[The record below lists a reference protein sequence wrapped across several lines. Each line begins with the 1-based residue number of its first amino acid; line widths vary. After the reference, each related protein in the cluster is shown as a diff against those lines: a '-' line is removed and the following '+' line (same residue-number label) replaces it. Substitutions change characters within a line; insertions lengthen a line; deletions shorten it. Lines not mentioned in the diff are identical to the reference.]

1 MSIDQSK
8 IRNFC
13 IIAHIDHGKSTLADR
28 IIEKTGTLTSRE
40 MQAQVLDNM
49 DLERERGITIKSQA
63 VRIIYQA
70 KDGEEYIFNLIDT
83 PGHVDFNYEVSRS
96 LAACD
101 GAILVVDAAQG
112 VEAQTLANVYLALDH
127 DLDVLPV
134 INKIDLPSARPE
146 EVAQEIEDVI
156 GIEAMDAPRISA
168 KTGLNIEEVLEQIVT
183 KIPAPAGDPKAP
195 LKALIFDALYDSYK
209 GVIVFCRI
217 KEGTVKVGTK
227 IKMMATG
234 AEDLVTEVG
243 YFGAG
248 QFIPC
253 DELSAGMVG
262 YITASIKNVKDTR
275 VGDTITDAAEPI
287 TPEKQAEIERWLAS
301 QPKHQPAD
309 SVTEKRS
316 NLLIVFAESLESWVL
331 EKKVDGKEITPCL
344 NRLLKEKSTLYAPNV
359 LTQVKGGR
367 SIDAQ
372 LMICSG
378 LLPLMSGTYSSLY
391 YDNTFYTLQKAMRWL
406 KHSRS
411 YLLTID
417 KVSTWNQ
424 GAVARSFGTDTI
436 ISYHDFKM
444 TEAFGTHKRIGDA
457 SFFKQCRE
465 KIERGEVWKP
475 GESVYMQF
483 VTYSGHAPFKLPNHL
498 RTITFPAS
506 IPEKAADYM
515 TTAHYTDKAIGD
527 FVAYLKTLPQY
538 KETIVVIVGDHEGL
552 ASYRQEL
559 VGNPACRGL
568 VSDKQLTPFIVLNSP
583 VGMRYDKFMGQID
596 IYPTLL
602 NLMQLDAYRWHG
614 LGQSILDPRK
624 QGVAVGS
631 VMNVEG
637 TGSDKE
643 VERLKEA
650 HTVSDYMLR
659 YDWLKRLD

>member
-1 MSIDQSK
+1 MRQQLWDKTAIIFAVGIFLTFVTFDVIWCMDTTFASFSFFETYATK
-8 IRNFC
+8 
-13 IIAHIDHGKSTLADR
+13 IIATLALA
-28 IIEKTGTLTSRE
+28 GVYALTRCRW
-40 MQAQVLDNM
+40 AQ
-49 DLERERGITIKSQA
+49 I
-63 VRIIYQA
+63 
-70 KDGEEYIFNLIDT
+70 
-83 PGHVDFNYEVSRS
+83 
-96 LAACD
+96 
-101 GAILVVDAAQG
+101 VVM
-112 VEAQTLANVYLALDH
+112 AL
-127 DLDVLPV
+127 LDVLLVANLMYFRTYYSAIPASSYLEAGNLADFKASV
-134 INKIDLPSARPE
+134 TDSLRWADIVLPLITIATAVMAFRYKTTKRQPLTAVLKWWAAPLAGFALLLTGVNLCKGGFHKSLRSVRQSAYLCS
-146 EVAQEIEDVI
+146 A
-156 GIEAMDAPRISA
+156 DAP
-168 KTGLNIEEVLEQIVT
+168 
-183 KIPAPAGDPKAP
+183 
-195 LKALIFDALYDSYK
+195 IFSVFGCIWYD
-209 GVIVFCRI
+209 
-217 KEGTVKVGTK
+217 
-227 IKMMATG
+227 
-234 AEDLVTEVG
+234 
-243 YFGAG
+243 
-248 QFIPC
+248 
-253 DELSAGMVG
+253 
-262 YITASIKNVKDTR
+262 
-275 VGDTITDAAEPI
+275 ITDAAEPI

-391 YDNTFYTLQKAMRWL
+391 YDNTFYTLQKAMRGL

-457 SFFKQCRE
+457 SFFQQCRE

-483 VTYSGHAPFKLPNHL
+483 VTYSGHAPFKLPDHL

-506 IPEKAADYM
+506 IPEKVADYM

>member
-1 MSIDQSK
+1 MRQQLWDKTAIIFAVGIFLTFVAFDVIWCMDTTFASFSFFETYATK
-8 IRNFC
+8 
-13 IIAHIDHGKSTLADR
+13 IIATLALV
-28 IIEKTGTLTSRE
+28 GVYVLTRSRW
-40 MQAQVLDNM
+40 AQ
-49 DLERERGITIKSQA
+49 I
-63 VRIIYQA
+63 
-70 KDGEEYIFNLIDT
+70 
-83 PGHVDFNYEVSRS
+83 
-96 LAACD
+96 
-101 GAILVVDAAQG
+101 VVM
-112 VEAQTLANVYLALDH
+112 AL
-127 DLDVLPV
+127 LDVLLVANLMYFRTYYSAIPASSYLEAGNLADFKASVTDSLRWADIVLLLISIATAV
-134 INKIDLPSARPE
+134 IAFRYKTTKRQPLAAVLKWWAAPLAGFALLLTGVNLCKGGFHKSLRSVRQSAYLCS
-146 EVAQEIEDVI
+146 A
-156 GIEAMDAPRISA
+156 DAP
-168 KTGLNIEEVLEQIVT
+168 
-183 KIPAPAGDPKAP
+183 
-195 LKALIFDALYDSYK
+195 IFSVFGCIWYD
-209 GVIVFCRI
+209 
-217 KEGTVKVGTK
+217 
-227 IKMMATG
+227 
-234 AEDLVTEVG
+234 
-243 YFGAG
+243 
-248 QFIPC
+248 
-253 DELSAGMVG
+253 
-262 YITASIKNVKDTR
+262 
-275 VGDTITDAAEPI
+275 ITDAAEPI
-287 TPEKQAEIERWLAS
+287 TPEKQAEIEQWLAS

-391 YDNTFYTLQKAMRWL
+391 YDNTFYTLQKAMRGL

-457 SFFKQCRE
+457 SFFQQCRE

-483 VTYSGHAPFKLPNHL
+483 VTYSGHAPFKLPDHL

-559 VGNPACRGL
+559 VSNPACRGL

>member
-1 MSIDQSK
+1 MRQQLWDKTAITFAVGIFLTFVAFDVIWCMDTTFASFSFFETYATK
-8 IRNFC
+8 
-13 IIAHIDHGKSTLADR
+13 IIATLALA
-28 IIEKTGTLTSRE
+28 GVYALTRCRW
-40 MQAQVLDNM
+40 AQ
-49 DLERERGITIKSQA
+49 I
-63 VRIIYQA
+63 
-70 KDGEEYIFNLIDT
+70 
-83 PGHVDFNYEVSRS
+83 
-96 LAACD
+96 
-101 GAILVVDAAQG
+101 VVM
-112 VEAQTLANVYLALDH
+112 AL
-127 DLDVLPV
+127 LDVLLVANLMYFRTYYSAIPASSYLEAGNLADFKASV
-134 INKIDLPSARPE
+134 TDSLRWADIVLPLITIATAVMAFRPKATKRQPLTTVLKWWAAPLAGFALLLTGVNLCKGGFHKSLRSVRQSAYLCS
-146 EVAQEIEDVI
+146 A
-156 GIEAMDAPRISA
+156 DAP
-168 KTGLNIEEVLEQIVT
+168 
-183 KIPAPAGDPKAP
+183 
-195 LKALIFDALYDSYK
+195 IFSVFGCIWYD
-209 GVIVFCRI
+209 
-217 KEGTVKVGTK
+217 
-227 IKMMATG
+227 
-234 AEDLVTEVG
+234 
-243 YFGAG
+243 
-248 QFIPC
+248 
-253 DELSAGMVG
+253 
-262 YITASIKNVKDTR
+262 
-275 VGDTITDAAEPI
+275 ITDAAEPI

-391 YDNTFYTLQKAMRWL
+391 YDNTFYTLQKAMRGQ

-457 SFFKQCRE
+457 SFFQQCRE

-483 VTYSGHAPFKLPNHL
+483 VTYSGHAPFKLPDHL

-515 TTAHYTDKAIGD
+515 VTAHYTDKAIGD

>member
-1 MSIDQSK
+1 MRQQLWDKTAIVFAVGIFLTFVAFDVIWCMDTTFASFSFFETYATK
-8 IRNFC
+8 
-13 IIAHIDHGKSTLADR
+13 IIATLALA
-28 IIEKTGTLTSRE
+28 GVYALTRCRW
-40 MQAQVLDNM
+40 AQ
-49 DLERERGITIKSQA
+49 I
-63 VRIIYQA
+63 
-70 KDGEEYIFNLIDT
+70 
-83 PGHVDFNYEVSRS
+83 
-96 LAACD
+96 
-101 GAILVVDAAQG
+101 VVM
-112 VEAQTLANVYLALDH
+112 AL
-127 DLDVLPV
+127 LDVLLVANLMYFRTYYSAIPASSYLEAGNLADFKASV
-134 INKIDLPSARPE
+134 TDSLRWADIVLPLISIATAVMAFRYKTTKRQPLTAVLKWWAAPLAGFALLLTGVNLCKGGFHKSLRSVRQSAYLCS
-146 EVAQEIEDVI
+146 A
-156 GIEAMDAPRISA
+156 DAP
-168 KTGLNIEEVLEQIVT
+168 
-183 KIPAPAGDPKAP
+183 
-195 LKALIFDALYDSYK
+195 IFSVFGCIWYD
-209 GVIVFCRI
+209 
-217 KEGTVKVGTK
+217 
-227 IKMMATG
+227 
-234 AEDLVTEVG
+234 
-243 YFGAG
+243 
-248 QFIPC
+248 
-253 DELSAGMVG
+253 
-262 YITASIKNVKDTR
+262 
-275 VGDTITDAAEPI
+275 ITDAAEPI

-391 YDNTFYTLQKAMRWL
+391 YDNTFYTLQKAMRGL

-457 SFFKQCRE
+457 SFFQQCRE

-483 VTYSGHAPFKLPNHL
+483 VTYSGHAPFKLPDHL

-602 NLMQLDAYRWHG
+602 NLMQLDTYRWHG

>member
-1 MSIDQSK
+1 MRQQLWDKTAIIFAVGIFLTFVAFDVIWCMDTTFASFSFFETYATK
-8 IRNFC
+8 
-13 IIAHIDHGKSTLADR
+13 IIATLALA
-28 IIEKTGTLTSRE
+28 GVYALTRCRW
-40 MQAQVLDNM
+40 AQ
-49 DLERERGITIKSQA
+49 I
-63 VRIIYQA
+63 
-70 KDGEEYIFNLIDT
+70 
-83 PGHVDFNYEVSRS
+83 
-96 LAACD
+96 
-101 GAILVVDAAQG
+101 VVM
-112 VEAQTLANVYLALDH
+112 AL
-127 DLDVLPV
+127 LDVLLV
-134 INKIDLPSARPE
+134 ANLMYFRTYYSAIP
-146 EVAQEIEDVI
+146 ASSYL
-156 GIEAMDAPRISA
+156 EAGNLADFKASVTDSLRWADIVMPLITIATAVMAFRYKTTKRQPLTAVLKWWAAPLAGFALLLTGVNLCKGGFHKSLRSVRQSAYLCSADAP
-168 KTGLNIEEVLEQIVT
+168 
-183 KIPAPAGDPKAP
+183 
-195 LKALIFDALYDSYK
+195 IFSVFGCIWYD
-209 GVIVFCRI
+209 
-217 KEGTVKVGTK
+217 
-227 IKMMATG
+227 
-234 AEDLVTEVG
+234 
-243 YFGAG
+243 
-248 QFIPC
+248 
-253 DELSAGMVG
+253 
-262 YITASIKNVKDTR
+262 
-275 VGDTITDAAEPI
+275 ITDAAEPI

-391 YDNTFYTLQKAMRWL
+391 YDNTFYTLQKAMRGL

-457 SFFKQCRE
+457 SFFQQCQE

-483 VTYSGHAPFKLPNHL
+483 VTYSGHAPFKLPDHL

>member
-1 MSIDQSK
+1 MRQQLWDKTAIIFAVGIFLTFVAFDVIWCMDTTFASFSFFETYATK
-8 IRNFC
+8 
-13 IIAHIDHGKSTLADR
+13 IIATLALA
-28 IIEKTGTLTSRE
+28 GVYALTRCRW
-40 MQAQVLDNM
+40 AQ
-49 DLERERGITIKSQA
+49 I
-63 VRIIYQA
+63 
-70 KDGEEYIFNLIDT
+70 
-83 PGHVDFNYEVSRS
+83 
-96 LAACD
+96 
-101 GAILVVDAAQG
+101 VVM
-112 VEAQTLANVYLALDH
+112 AL
-127 DLDVLPV
+127 LDVLLV
-134 INKIDLPSARPE
+134 ANLMYFRTYYSAIP
-146 EVAQEIEDVI
+146 ASSYL
-156 GIEAMDAPRISA
+156 EAGNLADFKASVTDSLRWADIVLLLISIATAVMAFRYKTTKRQPLTAVLKWWAAPLAGFALLLTGVNLCKGGFHKSLRSVRQSAYLCSADAP
-168 KTGLNIEEVLEQIVT
+168 
-183 KIPAPAGDPKAP
+183 
-195 LKALIFDALYDSYK
+195 IFSVFGCIWYD
-209 GVIVFCRI
+209 
-217 KEGTVKVGTK
+217 
-227 IKMMATG
+227 
-234 AEDLVTEVG
+234 
-243 YFGAG
+243 
-248 QFIPC
+248 
-253 DELSAGMVG
+253 
-262 YITASIKNVKDTR
+262 
-275 VGDTITDAAEPI
+275 ITDAAEPI
-287 TPEKQAEIERWLAS
+287 TPEKQVEIERWLAS

-391 YDNTFYTLQKAMRWL
+391 YDNTFYTLQKAMRGL

-457 SFFKQCRE
+457 SFFQQCRE

>member
-1 MSIDQSK
+1 MRQQLWDKTAIIFAVGIFLTFVAFDEIWCMDTTFASFSFFETYATK
-8 IRNFC
+8 
-13 IIAHIDHGKSTLADR
+13 IIATLALA
-28 IIEKTGTLTSRE
+28 GVYALTRCRW
-40 MQAQVLDNM
+40 AQ
-49 DLERERGITIKSQA
+49 I
-63 VRIIYQA
+63 
-70 KDGEEYIFNLIDT
+70 
-83 PGHVDFNYEVSRS
+83 
-96 LAACD
+96 
-101 GAILVVDAAQG
+101 VVM
-112 VEAQTLANVYLALDH
+112 AL
-127 DLDVLPV
+127 LDVLLVANLMYFRTYYSAIPASSYLEAGNLADFKASVTDSLRWADIVLPLITIATAV
-134 INKIDLPSARPE
+134 IAFRYKTTKRQPLTAVLKWWAAPLAGFALLLTGVNLCKGGFHKSLRSVRQSAYLCS
-146 EVAQEIEDVI
+146 A
-156 GIEAMDAPRISA
+156 DAP
-168 KTGLNIEEVLEQIVT
+168 
-183 KIPAPAGDPKAP
+183 
-195 LKALIFDALYDSYK
+195 IFSVFGCIWYD
-209 GVIVFCRI
+209 
-217 KEGTVKVGTK
+217 
-227 IKMMATG
+227 
-234 AEDLVTEVG
+234 
-243 YFGAG
+243 
-248 QFIPC
+248 
-253 DELSAGMVG
+253 
-262 YITASIKNVKDTR
+262 
-275 VGDTITDAAEPI
+275 ITDAAEPI

-344 NRLLKEKSTLYAPNV
+344 NSLLKEKSTLYAPNV

-391 YDNTFYTLQKAMRWL
+391 YDNTFYTLQKAMRGL

-457 SFFKQCRE
+457 SFFQQCQE

-483 VTYSGHAPFKLPNHL
+483 VTYSGHAPFKLPDHL

>member
-1 MSIDQSK
+1 MRQQLWDKTAIIFAVGIFLTFVAFDVIWCMDTTFASFSFFETYATK
-8 IRNFC
+8 
-13 IIAHIDHGKSTLADR
+13 IIATLALASVYA
-28 IIEKTGTLTSRE
+28 LTRCRW
-40 MQAQVLDNM
+40 AQ
-49 DLERERGITIKSQA
+49 I
-63 VRIIYQA
+63 
-70 KDGEEYIFNLIDT
+70 
-83 PGHVDFNYEVSRS
+83 
-96 LAACD
+96 
-101 GAILVVDAAQG
+101 VVM
-112 VEAQTLANVYLALDH
+112 AL
-127 DLDVLPV
+127 LDVLLVANLMYFRTYYSAIPASSYLEAGNLADFKASV
-134 INKIDLPSARPE
+134 TDSLRWADIVLPLITIATAVMAFRYKTTKRQPLTAVLKWWAAPLAGFALLLTGVNLCKGGFHKSLRSVRQSAYLCS
-146 EVAQEIEDVI
+146 A
-156 GIEAMDAPRISA
+156 DAP
-168 KTGLNIEEVLEQIVT
+168 
-183 KIPAPAGDPKAP
+183 
-195 LKALIFDALYDSYK
+195 IFSVFGCIWYD
-209 GVIVFCRI
+209 
-217 KEGTVKVGTK
+217 
-227 IKMMATG
+227 
-234 AEDLVTEVG
+234 
-243 YFGAG
+243 
-248 QFIPC
+248 
-253 DELSAGMVG
+253 
-262 YITASIKNVKDTR
+262 
-275 VGDTITDAAEPI
+275 ITDAAEPI

-301 QPKHQPAD
+301 QPKHQPTD

-391 YDNTFYTLQKAMRWL
+391 YDNTFYTLQKAMRGL

-457 SFFKQCRE
+457 SFFQQCRE

-483 VTYSGHAPFKLPNHL
+483 VTYSGHAPFKLPDHL

-506 IPEKAADYM
+506 IPEKVADYM

>member
-1 MSIDQSK
+1 MRQQLWDKTAIIFAAGIFLTFVAFDVIWCMDTTFASFSFFETYATK
-8 IRNFC
+8 
-13 IIAHIDHGKSTLADR
+13 IIATLALA
-28 IIEKTGTLTSRE
+28 GVYALTRSRW
-40 MQAQVLDNM
+40 AQ
-49 DLERERGITIKSQA
+49 I
-63 VRIIYQA
+63 
-70 KDGEEYIFNLIDT
+70 
-83 PGHVDFNYEVSRS
+83 
-96 LAACD
+96 
-101 GAILVVDAAQG
+101 VVM
-112 VEAQTLANVYLALDH
+112 AL
-127 DLDVLPV
+127 LDVLLV
-134 INKIDLPSARPE
+134 ANLMYFRTYYSAIP
-146 EVAQEIEDVI
+146 ASSYL
-156 GIEAMDAPRISA
+156 EAGNLADFKASVTDSLRWADIVMPLITIATAVMAFRYKTTKRQPLTAVLKWWAAPLAGFALLLTGVNLCKGGFHKSLRSVRQSAYLCSADAP
-168 KTGLNIEEVLEQIVT
+168 
-183 KIPAPAGDPKAP
+183 
-195 LKALIFDALYDSYK
+195 IFSVFGCIWYD
-209 GVIVFCRI
+209 
-217 KEGTVKVGTK
+217 
-227 IKMMATG
+227 
-234 AEDLVTEVG
+234 
-243 YFGAG
+243 
-248 QFIPC
+248 
-253 DELSAGMVG
+253 
-262 YITASIKNVKDTR
+262 
-275 VGDTITDAAEPI
+275 ITDAAEPI
-287 TPEKQAEIERWLAS
+287 TPEKQAEIERWLAQ

-391 YDNTFYTLQKAMRWL
+391 YDNTFYTLQKAMRGL

-457 SFFKQCRE
+457 SFFQQCRE

-483 VTYSGHAPFKLPNHL
+483 VRYSGHAPFKLPDHL

>member
-1 MSIDQSK
+1 MRQQLWDKTAIIFAVGIFLTFVAFDVIWCMDTTFASFSFFETYATK
-8 IRNFC
+8 
-13 IIAHIDHGKSTLADR
+13 IIATLALA
-28 IIEKTGTLTSRE
+28 GVYALTRCRW
-40 MQAQVLDNM
+40 AQ
-49 DLERERGITIKSQA
+49 I
-63 VRIIYQA
+63 
-70 KDGEEYIFNLIDT
+70 
-83 PGHVDFNYEVSRS
+83 
-96 LAACD
+96 
-101 GAILVVDAAQG
+101 VVM
-112 VEAQTLANVYLALDH
+112 AL
-127 DLDVLPV
+127 LDVLLV
-134 INKIDLPSARPE
+134 ANLMYFRTYYSAIP
-146 EVAQEIEDVI
+146 ASSYL
-156 GIEAMDAPRISA
+156 EAGNLADFKASVTDSLRWADIVLSLITIATAVMAFRYKTTKRQPLTAVLKWWAAPLAGFALLLTGVNLCKGGFHKSLRSVRQSAYLCSADAP
-168 KTGLNIEEVLEQIVT
+168 
-183 KIPAPAGDPKAP
+183 
-195 LKALIFDALYDSYK
+195 IFSVFGCIWYD
-209 GVIVFCRI
+209 
-217 KEGTVKVGTK
+217 
-227 IKMMATG
+227 
-234 AEDLVTEVG
+234 
-243 YFGAG
+243 
-248 QFIPC
+248 
-253 DELSAGMVG
+253 
-262 YITASIKNVKDTR
+262 
-275 VGDTITDAAEPI
+275 ITDAAEPI

-391 YDNTFYTLQKAMRWL
+391 YDNTFYTLQKAMRGL

-457 SFFKQCRE
+457 SFFQQCRE

-483 VTYSGHAPFKLPNHL
+483 VTYSGHAPFKLPDHL

-559 VGNPACRGL
+559 VDNPACRGL

>member
-1 MSIDQSK
+1 MRQQLWDKTAIIFAVGIFLTFVAFDVIWCMDTTFASFSFFETYATK
-8 IRNFC
+8 
-13 IIAHIDHGKSTLADR
+13 IIATLALA
-28 IIEKTGTLTSRE
+28 GVYALTRCRW
-40 MQAQVLDNM
+40 AQ
-49 DLERERGITIKSQA
+49 I
-63 VRIIYQA
+63 
-70 KDGEEYIFNLIDT
+70 
-83 PGHVDFNYEVSRS
+83 
-96 LAACD
+96 
-101 GAILVVDAAQG
+101 VVM
-112 VEAQTLANVYLALDH
+112 AL
-127 DLDVLPV
+127 LDVLLVANLMYFRTYYSAIPASSYLEAGNLADFKASVTDSLRWADIVLPLITIATAV
-134 INKIDLPSARPE
+134 IAFRYKTTKRQPLTAVLKWWAAPLAGFALLLTGVNLCKGGFHKSLRSVRQSAYLCS
-146 EVAQEIEDVI
+146 A
-156 GIEAMDAPRISA
+156 DAP
-168 KTGLNIEEVLEQIVT
+168 
-183 KIPAPAGDPKAP
+183 
-195 LKALIFDALYDSYK
+195 IFSVFGCIWYD
-209 GVIVFCRI
+209 
-217 KEGTVKVGTK
+217 
-227 IKMMATG
+227 
-234 AEDLVTEVG
+234 
-243 YFGAG
+243 
-248 QFIPC
+248 
-253 DELSAGMVG
+253 
-262 YITASIKNVKDTR
+262 
-275 VGDTITDAAEPI
+275 ITDAAEPI

-391 YDNTFYTLQKAMRWL
+391 YDNTFYTLQKAMRGL

-457 SFFKQCRE
+457 SFFQQCRE

-483 VTYSGHAPFKLPNHL
+483 VTYSGHAPFKLPDHL

-637 TGSDKE
+637 TRSDKE

>member
-1 MSIDQSK
+1 MRQQLWDKTSIVFAVGIFLTFVAFDVIWCMDTTFASFSFFETYATK
-8 IRNFC
+8 
-13 IIAHIDHGKSTLADR
+13 IIATLALA
-28 IIEKTGTLTSRE
+28 GVYALTRCRW
-40 MQAQVLDNM
+40 AQ
-49 DLERERGITIKSQA
+49 I
-63 VRIIYQA
+63 
-70 KDGEEYIFNLIDT
+70 
-83 PGHVDFNYEVSRS
+83 
-96 LAACD
+96 
-101 GAILVVDAAQG
+101 VVM
-112 VEAQTLANVYLALDH
+112 AL
-127 DLDVLPV
+127 LDVLLV
-134 INKIDLPSARPE
+134 ANLMYFRTYYSAIP
-146 EVAQEIEDVI
+146 ASSYL
-156 GIEAMDAPRISA
+156 EAGNLADFKASVTDSLRWADIVLLLISIATAVMAFRYKTTKRQPLTAVLKWWAAPLAGFALLLTGVNLCKGGFHKSLRSVRQSAYLCSADAP
-168 KTGLNIEEVLEQIVT
+168 
-183 KIPAPAGDPKAP
+183 
-195 LKALIFDALYDSYK
+195 IFSVFGCIWYD
-209 GVIVFCRI
+209 
-217 KEGTVKVGTK
+217 
-227 IKMMATG
+227 
-234 AEDLVTEVG
+234 
-243 YFGAG
+243 
-248 QFIPC
+248 
-253 DELSAGMVG
+253 
-262 YITASIKNVKDTR
+262 
-275 VGDTITDAAEPI
+275 ITDAAEPI
-287 TPEKQAEIERWLAS
+287 TPEKQAEIEQWLAS

-331 EKKVDGKEITPCL
+331 EKKVDGKEITPYL

-378 LLPLMSGTYSSLY
+378 LLPLMSGTYSRLY
-391 YDNTFYTLQKAMRWL
+391 YDNTFYTLQKAMRGL

-457 SFFKQCRE
+457 SFFQQCRE

-483 VTYSGHAPFKLPNHL
+483 VTYSGHAPFKLPDHL

-559 VGNPACRGL
+559 VGNPACHGL

-602 NLMQLDAYRWHG
+602 NLMQLDTYRWHG

-624 QGVAVGS
+624 QGIAVGS

>member
-1 MSIDQSK
+1 MRQQLWDKTAIIFAVGIFLTFVAFDVIWCMDTTFASFSFFETYATK
-8 IRNFC
+8 
-13 IIAHIDHGKSTLADR
+13 IIATLALA
-28 IIEKTGTLTSRE
+28 GVYALTRCRW
-40 MQAQVLDNM
+40 AQ
-49 DLERERGITIKSQA
+49 I
-63 VRIIYQA
+63 
-70 KDGEEYIFNLIDT
+70 
-83 PGHVDFNYEVSRS
+83 
-96 LAACD
+96 
-101 GAILVVDAAQG
+101 VVM
-112 VEAQTLANVYLALDH
+112 AL
-127 DLDVLPV
+127 LDVLLV
-134 INKIDLPSARPE
+134 ANLMYFRTYYSA
-146 EVAQEIEDVI
+146 
-156 GIEAMDAPRISA
+156 
-168 KTGLNIEEVLEQIVT
+168 
-183 KIPAPAGDPKAP
+183 IPASSYLEAGNLADFKASVTDSLRWADIVLPLITIATAVMAFRYKTTKRQPLTAVLKWWAAP
-195 LKALIFDALYDSYK
+195 LAGFALLLT
-209 GVIVFCRI
+209 GV
-217 KEGTVKVGTK
+217 
-227 IKMMATG
+227 
-234 AEDLVTEVG
+234 
-243 YFGAG
+243 
-248 QFIPC
+248 
-253 DELSAGMVG
+253 
-262 YITASIKNVKDTR
+262 
-275 VGDTITDAAEPI
+275 
-287 TPEKQAEIERWLAS
+287 
-301 QPKHQPAD
+301 
-309 SVTEKRS
+309 
-316 NLLIVFAESLESWVL
+316 NL
-331 EKKVDGKEITPCL
+331 C
-344 NRLLKEKSTLYAPNV
+344 
-359 LTQVKGGR
+359 KGGFHKSLR
-367 SIDAQ
+367 SVRQSAYLCSADAQ

-391 YDNTFYTLQKAMRWL
+391 YDNTFYTLQKAMRGL

-457 SFFKQCRE
+457 SFFQQCRE

-483 VTYSGHAPFKLPNHL
+483 VTYSGHAPFKLPDHL

>member
-1 MSIDQSK
+1 MRQQLWDKTAIIFAVGIFLTFVAFDVIWCMDTTFASFSFFETYATK
-8 IRNFC
+8 
-13 IIAHIDHGKSTLADR
+13 IIATLALA
-28 IIEKTGTLTSRE
+28 GVYALTRCRW
-40 MQAQVLDNM
+40 AQ
-49 DLERERGITIKSQA
+49 I
-63 VRIIYQA
+63 
-70 KDGEEYIFNLIDT
+70 
-83 PGHVDFNYEVSRS
+83 
-96 LAACD
+96 
-101 GAILVVDAAQG
+101 VVM
-112 VEAQTLANVYLALDH
+112 AL
-127 DLDVLPV
+127 LDVLLVANLMYFRTYYSAIPASSYLEAGNLADFKASV
-134 INKIDLPSARPE
+134 TDSLRWADIVLPLITIATAVMAFRYKTTKRQSLTAVLKWWAAPLAGFALLLTGVNLCKGGFHKSLRSVRQSAYLCS
-146 EVAQEIEDVI
+146 A
-156 GIEAMDAPRISA
+156 DAP
-168 KTGLNIEEVLEQIVT
+168 
-183 KIPAPAGDPKAP
+183 
-195 LKALIFDALYDSYK
+195 IFSVFGCIWYD
-209 GVIVFCRI
+209 
-217 KEGTVKVGTK
+217 
-227 IKMMATG
+227 
-234 AEDLVTEVG
+234 
-243 YFGAG
+243 
-248 QFIPC
+248 
-253 DELSAGMVG
+253 
-262 YITASIKNVKDTR
+262 
-275 VGDTITDAAEPI
+275 ITDAAEPI

-391 YDNTFYTLQKAMRWL
+391 YDNTFYTLQKAMRGL

-457 SFFKQCRE
+457 SFFQQCRE

-483 VTYSGHAPFKLPNHL
+483 VTYSGHAPFKLPDHL

>member
-1 MSIDQSK
+1 MRQQLWDKTAIIFAVGIFLTFVAFDVIWCMDTTFASFSFFETYATK
-8 IRNFC
+8 
-13 IIAHIDHGKSTLADR
+13 IIATLALA
-28 IIEKTGTLTSRE
+28 GVYALTRCRW
-40 MQAQVLDNM
+40 AQ
-49 DLERERGITIKSQA
+49 I
-63 VRIIYQA
+63 
-70 KDGEEYIFNLIDT
+70 
-83 PGHVDFNYEVSRS
+83 
-96 LAACD
+96 
-101 GAILVVDAAQG
+101 VVM
-112 VEAQTLANVYLALDH
+112 AL
-127 DLDVLPV
+127 LDVLLVANLMYFRTYYSAIPASSYLEAGNLADFKASV
-134 INKIDLPSARPE
+134 TDSLRWADIVLPLITIATAVMAFRYKTTKRQPLTAVLKWWATPLAGFALLLTGVNLCKGGFHKSLRSVRQSAYLCS
-146 EVAQEIEDVI
+146 A
-156 GIEAMDAPRISA
+156 DAP
-168 KTGLNIEEVLEQIVT
+168 
-183 KIPAPAGDPKAP
+183 
-195 LKALIFDALYDSYK
+195 IFSVFGCIWYD
-209 GVIVFCRI
+209 
-217 KEGTVKVGTK
+217 
-227 IKMMATG
+227 
-234 AEDLVTEVG
+234 
-243 YFGAG
+243 
-248 QFIPC
+248 
-253 DELSAGMVG
+253 
-262 YITASIKNVKDTR
+262 
-275 VGDTITDAAEPI
+275 ITDAAEPI
-287 TPEKQAEIERWLAS
+287 TPEKQTEIERWLAS

-391 YDNTFYTLQKAMRWL
+391 YDNTFYTLQKAMRGL

-457 SFFKQCRE
+457 SFFQQCRE

-483 VTYSGHAPFKLPNHL
+483 VTYSGHAPFKLPDHL

-559 VGNPACRGL
+559 VSNPACRGL

-650 HTVSDYMLR
+650 HTVSDYILR

>member
-1 MSIDQSK
+1 MRQQLWDKTAIVFAVGIFLTFVAFDVIWCMDTTFASFSFFETYATK
-8 IRNFC
+8 
-13 IIAHIDHGKSTLADR
+13 IIATLALA
-28 IIEKTGTLTSRE
+28 GVYALTRCRW
-40 MQAQVLDNM
+40 AQ
-49 DLERERGITIKSQA
+49 I
-63 VRIIYQA
+63 
-70 KDGEEYIFNLIDT
+70 
-83 PGHVDFNYEVSRS
+83 
-96 LAACD
+96 
-101 GAILVVDAAQG
+101 VVM
-112 VEAQTLANVYLALDH
+112 AL
-127 DLDVLPV
+127 LDVLLVANLMYFRTYYSAIPASSYLEAGNLADFKASVTDSLRWADIVLLLISIATAV
-134 INKIDLPSARPE
+134 IAFRYKTTKRQPLTAVLKWWAAPLAGFALLLTGVNLCKGGFHKSLRSVRQSAYLCS
-146 EVAQEIEDVI
+146 A
-156 GIEAMDAPRISA
+156 DAP
-168 KTGLNIEEVLEQIVT
+168 
-183 KIPAPAGDPKAP
+183 
-195 LKALIFDALYDSYK
+195 IFSVFGCIWYD
-209 GVIVFCRI
+209 
-217 KEGTVKVGTK
+217 
-227 IKMMATG
+227 
-234 AEDLVTEVG
+234 
-243 YFGAG
+243 
-248 QFIPC
+248 
-253 DELSAGMVG
+253 
-262 YITASIKNVKDTR
+262 
-275 VGDTITDAAEPI
+275 ITDAAEPI

-391 YDNTFYTLQKAMRWL
+391 YDNTFYTLQKAMRGL

-457 SFFKQCRE
+457 SFFQQCRE

-483 VTYSGHAPFKLPNHL
+483 VTYSGHAPFKLPDHL

-559 VGNPACRGL
+559 VGNPACHGL

>member
-1 MSIDQSK
+1 MRQQLWDKTAIIFAVGIFLTFVAFDVIWCMDTTFASFSFFETYATK
-8 IRNFC
+8 
-13 IIAHIDHGKSTLADR
+13 IIATLALA
-28 IIEKTGTLTSRE
+28 GVYALTRSRW
-40 MQAQVLDNM
+40 AQ
-49 DLERERGITIKSQA
+49 I
-63 VRIIYQA
+63 
-70 KDGEEYIFNLIDT
+70 
-83 PGHVDFNYEVSRS
+83 
-96 LAACD
+96 
-101 GAILVVDAAQG
+101 VVM
-112 VEAQTLANVYLALDH
+112 AL
-127 DLDVLPV
+127 LDVLLVANLMYFRTYYSAIPASSYLEAGNLADFKASV
-134 INKIDLPSARPE
+134 TDSLRWADIVLPLITIATAVMAFRSKTTKRQPLTAVLKWWAAPLAGFALLLTGVNLCKGGFHKSLCSVRQSAYLCS
-146 EVAQEIEDVI
+146 A
-156 GIEAMDAPRISA
+156 DAP
-168 KTGLNIEEVLEQIVT
+168 
-183 KIPAPAGDPKAP
+183 
-195 LKALIFDALYDSYK
+195 IFSVFGCIWYD
-209 GVIVFCRI
+209 
-217 KEGTVKVGTK
+217 
-227 IKMMATG
+227 
-234 AEDLVTEVG
+234 
-243 YFGAG
+243 
-248 QFIPC
+248 
-253 DELSAGMVG
+253 
-262 YITASIKNVKDTR
+262 
-275 VGDTITDAAEPI
+275 ITDAAEPI

-372 LMICSG
+372 LIICSG

-391 YDNTFYTLQKAMRWL
+391 YDNTFYTLQKAMRGL

-457 SFFKQCRE
+457 SFFQQCRE

-483 VTYSGHAPFKLPNHL
+483 VTYSGHAPFKLPDHL

-559 VGNPACRGL
+559 VDNPACRGL

>member
-1 MSIDQSK
+1 MRQQLWDKTAIIFAVGIFLTFVAFDVIWCMDTTFASFSFFETYATK
-8 IRNFC
+8 
-13 IIAHIDHGKSTLADR
+13 IIATLALA
-28 IIEKTGTLTSRE
+28 GVYALTRCRW
-40 MQAQVLDNM
+40 AQ
-49 DLERERGITIKSQA
+49 I
-63 VRIIYQA
+63 
-70 KDGEEYIFNLIDT
+70 
-83 PGHVDFNYEVSRS
+83 
-96 LAACD
+96 
-101 GAILVVDAAQG
+101 VVM
-112 VEAQTLANVYLALDH
+112 AL
-127 DLDVLPV
+127 LDVLLVANLMYFRTYYSAIPASSYLEAGNLADFKASV
-134 INKIDLPSARPE
+134 TDSLRWADIVLPLITIATAVMAFRSKTTKRQPLTAVLKWWAAPLAGFALLLTGVNLCKGGFHKSLRSVRQSAYLCS
-146 EVAQEIEDVI
+146 A
-156 GIEAMDAPRISA
+156 DAP
-168 KTGLNIEEVLEQIVT
+168 
-183 KIPAPAGDPKAP
+183 
-195 LKALIFDALYDSYK
+195 IFSVFGCIWYD
-209 GVIVFCRI
+209 
-217 KEGTVKVGTK
+217 
-227 IKMMATG
+227 
-234 AEDLVTEVG
+234 
-243 YFGAG
+243 
-248 QFIPC
+248 
-253 DELSAGMVG
+253 
-262 YITASIKNVKDTR
+262 
-275 VGDTITDAAEPI
+275 ITDAAEPI

-316 NLLIVFAESLESWVL
+316 NLLIVFAELLESWVL

-391 YDNTFYTLQKAMRWL
+391 YDNTFYTLQKAMRGL

-457 SFFKQCRE
+457 SFFQQCRE

-483 VTYSGHAPFKLPNHL
+483 VTYSGHAPFKLPDHL

>member
-1 MSIDQSK
+1 MRQQLWDKTAIIFAVGIFLTFVAFDVIWCMDTTFASFSFFETYATK
-8 IRNFC
+8 
-13 IIAHIDHGKSTLADR
+13 IIATLALA
-28 IIEKTGTLTSRE
+28 GVYALTRCRW
-40 MQAQVLDNM
+40 AQ
-49 DLERERGITIKSQA
+49 I
-63 VRIIYQA
+63 
-70 KDGEEYIFNLIDT
+70 
-83 PGHVDFNYEVSRS
+83 
-96 LAACD
+96 
-101 GAILVVDAAQG
+101 VVM
-112 VEAQTLANVYLALDH
+112 AL
-127 DLDVLPV
+127 LDVLLVANLMYFRTYYSAIPASSYLEAGNLADFKASVTDSLRWADIVLPLITIATAV
-134 INKIDLPSARPE
+134 IAFRYKTTKRQPLTAVLKWWAAPLAGFALLLTGVNLCKGGFHKSLRSVRQSAYLCS
-146 EVAQEIEDVI
+146 A
-156 GIEAMDAPRISA
+156 DAP
-168 KTGLNIEEVLEQIVT
+168 
-183 KIPAPAGDPKAP
+183 
-195 LKALIFDALYDSYK
+195 IFSIFGCIWYD
-209 GVIVFCRI
+209 
-217 KEGTVKVGTK
+217 
-227 IKMMATG
+227 
-234 AEDLVTEVG
+234 
-243 YFGAG
+243 
-248 QFIPC
+248 
-253 DELSAGMVG
+253 
-262 YITASIKNVKDTR
+262 
-275 VGDTITDAAEPI
+275 ITDAAEPI

-331 EKKVDGKEITPCL
+331 EKEVDGKEITPCL

-391 YDNTFYTLQKAMRWL
+391 YDNSFYTLQKAMRGL

-457 SFFKQCRE
+457 SFFQQCRE

-483 VTYSGHAPFKLPNHL
+483 VTYSGHAPFKLPDHL

-559 VGNPACRGL
+559 VSNPACRGL

>member
-1 MSIDQSK
+1 MKQQLWDKTAIIFAVGIFLTFVAFDVIWCMDTTFASFSFFETYATK
-8 IRNFC
+8 
-13 IIAHIDHGKSTLADR
+13 IIATLALA
-28 IIEKTGTLTSRE
+28 GVYALTRCRW
-40 MQAQVLDNM
+40 AQ
-49 DLERERGITIKSQA
+49 I
-63 VRIIYQA
+63 
-70 KDGEEYIFNLIDT
+70 
-83 PGHVDFNYEVSRS
+83 
-96 LAACD
+96 
-101 GAILVVDAAQG
+101 VVM
-112 VEAQTLANVYLALDH
+112 AL
-127 DLDVLPV
+127 LDVLLV
-134 INKIDLPSARPE
+134 ANLMYFRTYYSAIP
-146 EVAQEIEDVI
+146 ASSYL
-156 GIEAMDAPRISA
+156 EAGNLADFKASVTDSLRWADIVMPLITIATAVMAFRYKTTKRQPLTAVLKWWAAPLAGFALLLTGVNLCKGGFHKSLRSVRQSAYLCSADAP
-168 KTGLNIEEVLEQIVT
+168 
-183 KIPAPAGDPKAP
+183 
-195 LKALIFDALYDSYK
+195 IFSVFGCIWYD
-209 GVIVFCRI
+209 
-217 KEGTVKVGTK
+217 
-227 IKMMATG
+227 
-234 AEDLVTEVG
+234 
-243 YFGAG
+243 
-248 QFIPC
+248 
-253 DELSAGMVG
+253 
-262 YITASIKNVKDTR
+262 
-275 VGDTITDAAEPI
+275 ITDAAEPI

-391 YDNTFYTLQKAMRWL
+391 YDNTFYTLQKAMRGL

-444 TEAFGTHKRIGDA
+444 TGAFGTHKRIGDA
-457 SFFKQCRE
+457 SFFQQCRE

-475 GESVYMQF
+475 GESVYMLF
-483 VTYSGHAPFKLPNHL
+483 VTYSGHAPFKLPDHL

-559 VGNPACRGL
+559 VDNPVCRGL

>member
-1 MSIDQSK
+1 MRQQIWDKTAIIFAVGIFLTFVAFDVIWCMDTTFASFSFFETYATK
-8 IRNFC
+8 
-13 IIAHIDHGKSTLADR
+13 IIATLALA
-28 IIEKTGTLTSRE
+28 GVYALTRCRW
-40 MQAQVLDNM
+40 AQ
-49 DLERERGITIKSQA
+49 I
-63 VRIIYQA
+63 
-70 KDGEEYIFNLIDT
+70 
-83 PGHVDFNYEVSRS
+83 
-96 LAACD
+96 
-101 GAILVVDAAQG
+101 VVM
-112 VEAQTLANVYLALDH
+112 AL
-127 DLDVLPV
+127 LDVLLVANLMYFRTYYSAIPASSYLEAGNLADFKASV
-134 INKIDLPSARPE
+134 TDSLRWADIVLPLITIATAVMAFRYKTTKRQPLTAVLKWWAAPLAGFALLLTGVNLCKGGFHKSLRSVRQSAYLCS
-146 EVAQEIEDVI
+146 A
-156 GIEAMDAPRISA
+156 DAP
-168 KTGLNIEEVLEQIVT
+168 
-183 KIPAPAGDPKAP
+183 
-195 LKALIFDALYDSYK
+195 IFSVFGCIWYD
-209 GVIVFCRI
+209 
-217 KEGTVKVGTK
+217 
-227 IKMMATG
+227 
-234 AEDLVTEVG
+234 
-243 YFGAG
+243 
-248 QFIPC
+248 
-253 DELSAGMVG
+253 
-262 YITASIKNVKDTR
+262 
-275 VGDTITDAAEPI
+275 ITDAAEPI

-391 YDNTFYTLQKAMRWL
+391 YDNTFYTLQKAMRGL

-457 SFFKQCRE
+457 SFFQQCRE

-483 VTYSGHAPFKLPNHL
+483 VTYSGHAPFKLPDHL

-552 ASYRQEL
+552 ASYRQKL

-637 TGSDKE
+637 TRSDKE

>member
-1 MSIDQSK
+1 MRQQLWDKTAIIFAVGIFLTFVAFDVIWCMDTTFASFSFFETYATK
-8 IRNFC
+8 
-13 IIAHIDHGKSTLADR
+13 IIATLALA
-28 IIEKTGTLTSRE
+28 GVYALTRCRW
-40 MQAQVLDNM
+40 AQ
-49 DLERERGITIKSQA
+49 I
-63 VRIIYQA
+63 
-70 KDGEEYIFNLIDT
+70 
-83 PGHVDFNYEVSRS
+83 
-96 LAACD
+96 
-101 GAILVVDAAQG
+101 VVM
-112 VEAQTLANVYLALDH
+112 AL
-127 DLDVLPV
+127 LDVLLVANLMYFRTYYSAIPASSYLEAGNLADFKASV
-134 INKIDLPSARPE
+134 TDSLRWADIVLPLITIATAVMAFRYKATKRQPLTAVLKWWAAPLAGFALLLTGVNLCKGGFHKSLRSVRQSAYLCS
-146 EVAQEIEDVI
+146 A
-156 GIEAMDAPRISA
+156 DAP
-168 KTGLNIEEVLEQIVT
+168 
-183 KIPAPAGDPKAP
+183 
-195 LKALIFDALYDSYK
+195 IFSVFGCIWYD
-209 GVIVFCRI
+209 
-217 KEGTVKVGTK
+217 
-227 IKMMATG
+227 
-234 AEDLVTEVG
+234 
-243 YFGAG
+243 
-248 QFIPC
+248 
-253 DELSAGMVG
+253 
-262 YITASIKNVKDTR
+262 
-275 VGDTITDAAEPI
+275 ITDAAEPI

-391 YDNTFYTLQKAMRWL
+391 YDNTFYTLQKAMRGL

-457 SFFKQCRE
+457 SFFQQCRE

-483 VTYSGHAPFKLPNHL
+483 VTYSGHAPFKLPDHL

-596 IYPTLL
+596 IYPTLV

-637 TGSDKE
+637 TGSDNE

-650 HTVSDYMLR
+650 HIVSDYMLR

>member
-1 MSIDQSK
+1 MRQQLWDKTSIVFAVGIFLTFVAFDVIWCMDTTFASFSFFETYATK
-8 IRNFC
+8 
-13 IIAHIDHGKSTLADR
+13 IIATLALA
-28 IIEKTGTLTSRE
+28 GVYALTRCRW
-40 MQAQVLDNM
+40 AQ
-49 DLERERGITIKSQA
+49 I
-63 VRIIYQA
+63 
-70 KDGEEYIFNLIDT
+70 
-83 PGHVDFNYEVSRS
+83 
-96 LAACD
+96 
-101 GAILVVDAAQG
+101 VVM
-112 VEAQTLANVYLALDH
+112 AL
-127 DLDVLPV
+127 LDVLLV
-134 INKIDLPSARPE
+134 ANLMYFRTYYSAIP
-146 EVAQEIEDVI
+146 ASSYL
-156 GIEAMDAPRISA
+156 EAGNLADFKASVTDSLRWADIVLLLISIATAVMAFRYKTTKRQPLTAVLKWWAAPLAGFALLLTGVNLCKGGFHKSLRSVRQSAYLCSADAP
-168 KTGLNIEEVLEQIVT
+168 
-183 KIPAPAGDPKAP
+183 
-195 LKALIFDALYDSYK
+195 IFSVFGCIWYD
-209 GVIVFCRI
+209 
-217 KEGTVKVGTK
+217 
-227 IKMMATG
+227 
-234 AEDLVTEVG
+234 
-243 YFGAG
+243 
-248 QFIPC
+248 
-253 DELSAGMVG
+253 
-262 YITASIKNVKDTR
+262 
-275 VGDTITDAAEPI
+275 ITDAAEPI

-457 SFFKQCRE
+457 SFFQQCRE

-483 VTYSGHAPFKLPNHL
+483 VTYSGHAPFKLPDHL

>member
-1 MSIDQSK
+1 MRQQLWDKTAIIFAVGIFLTFVAFDVIWCMDTTFASFSFFETYATK
-8 IRNFC
+8 
-13 IIAHIDHGKSTLADR
+13 IIATLALA
-28 IIEKTGTLTSRE
+28 GVYALTRCRW
-40 MQAQVLDNM
+40 AQ
-49 DLERERGITIKSQA
+49 I
-63 VRIIYQA
+63 
-70 KDGEEYIFNLIDT
+70 
-83 PGHVDFNYEVSRS
+83 
-96 LAACD
+96 
-101 GAILVVDAAQG
+101 VVM
-112 VEAQTLANVYLALDH
+112 AL
-127 DLDVLPV
+127 LDVLLVANLMYFRTYYSAIPASSYLEAGNLV
-134 INKIDLPSARPE
+134 DFKASVTDSLRWADIVLPLITIATAVMAFRYKTTKRQPLTAVLKWWAAPLAGFALLLTGVNLCKGGFHKSLRSVRQSAYLCS
-146 EVAQEIEDVI
+146 A
-156 GIEAMDAPRISA
+156 DAP
-168 KTGLNIEEVLEQIVT
+168 
-183 KIPAPAGDPKAP
+183 
-195 LKALIFDALYDSYK
+195 IFSVFGCIWYD
-209 GVIVFCRI
+209 
-217 KEGTVKVGTK
+217 
-227 IKMMATG
+227 
-234 AEDLVTEVG
+234 
-243 YFGAG
+243 
-248 QFIPC
+248 
-253 DELSAGMVG
+253 
-262 YITASIKNVKDTR
+262 
-275 VGDTITDAAEPI
+275 ITDAAEPI

-391 YDNTFYTLQKAMRWL
+391 YDNTFYTLQKAMRGL

-457 SFFKQCRE
+457 SFFQQCRE

-483 VTYSGHAPFKLPNHL
+483 VTYSGHAPFKLPDYL
-498 RTITFPAS
+498 RAITFPAS

>member
-1 MSIDQSK
+1 MRQQLWDKTSIVFAVGIFLTFVAFDVIWCMDTTFASFSFFETYATK
-8 IRNFC
+8 
-13 IIAHIDHGKSTLADR
+13 IIATLALA
-28 IIEKTGTLTSRE
+28 GVYALTRSRW
-40 MQAQVLDNM
+40 AQIMVM
-49 DLERERGITIKSQA
+49 
-63 VRIIYQA
+63 
-70 KDGEEYIFNLIDT
+70 
-83 PGHVDFNYEVSRS
+83 
-96 LAACD
+96 
-101 GAILVVDAAQG
+101 
-112 VEAQTLANVYLALDH
+112 AL
-127 DLDVLPV
+127 LDVLMVANLMYFRTYYSAIPASSYLEAGNLADFKASV
-134 INKIDLPSARPE
+134 TDSLRWADIVLPLITIATAVMAFRYKTTKRQPLTAVLKWWAAPLAGFALLLTGVNLCKGGFHKSLRSVRQSAYLCS
-146 EVAQEIEDVI
+146 A
-156 GIEAMDAPRISA
+156 DAP
-168 KTGLNIEEVLEQIVT
+168 
-183 KIPAPAGDPKAP
+183 
-195 LKALIFDALYDSYK
+195 IFSVFGCIWYD
-209 GVIVFCRI
+209 
-217 KEGTVKVGTK
+217 
-227 IKMMATG
+227 
-234 AEDLVTEVG
+234 
-243 YFGAG
+243 
-248 QFIPC
+248 
-253 DELSAGMVG
+253 
-262 YITASIKNVKDTR
+262 
-275 VGDTITDAAEPI
+275 ITDAAEPI

-391 YDNTFYTLQKAMRWL
+391 YDNTFYTLQKAMRGL

-457 SFFKQCRE
+457 SFFQQCRE

-483 VTYSGHAPFKLPNHL
+483 VTYSGHAPFKLPDHL

>member
-1 MSIDQSK
+1 MRQQLWDKTSIVFAVGIFLTFVAFDVIWCMDTTFTSFSFFETYATK
-8 IRNFC
+8 
-13 IIAHIDHGKSTLADR
+13 IIATLALA
-28 IIEKTGTLTSRE
+28 GVYALTRCRW
-40 MQAQVLDNM
+40 AQ
-49 DLERERGITIKSQA
+49 I
-63 VRIIYQA
+63 
-70 KDGEEYIFNLIDT
+70 
-83 PGHVDFNYEVSRS
+83 
-96 LAACD
+96 
-101 GAILVVDAAQG
+101 VVM
-112 VEAQTLANVYLALDH
+112 AL
-127 DLDVLPV
+127 LDVLLV
-134 INKIDLPSARPE
+134 ANLMYFRTYYSAIP
-146 EVAQEIEDVI
+146 ASSYL
-156 GIEAMDAPRISA
+156 EAGNLADFKASVTDSLRWADIVLLLISIATAVMAFRYKTTKRQPLTAVLKWWAAPLAGFALLLTGVNLCKGGFHKSLRSVRQSAYLCSADAP
-168 KTGLNIEEVLEQIVT
+168 
-183 KIPAPAGDPKAP
+183 
-195 LKALIFDALYDSYK
+195 IFSVFGCIWYD
-209 GVIVFCRI
+209 
-217 KEGTVKVGTK
+217 
-227 IKMMATG
+227 
-234 AEDLVTEVG
+234 
-243 YFGAG
+243 
-248 QFIPC
+248 
-253 DELSAGMVG
+253 
-262 YITASIKNVKDTR
+262 
-275 VGDTITDAAEPI
+275 ITDAAEPI
-287 TPEKQAEIERWLAS
+287 TPEKQAEIEQWLAS

-331 EKKVDGKEITPCL
+331 EKKVDGKEITPYL

-391 YDNTFYTLQKAMRWL
+391 YDNTFYTLQKAMRGL

-457 SFFKQCRE
+457 SFFQQCRE

-483 VTYSGHAPFKLPNHL
+483 VTYSGHAPFKLPDHL

-559 VGNPACRGL
+559 VGNPACHGL

-602 NLMQLDAYRWHG
+602 NLMQLDTYRWHG

>member
-1 MSIDQSK
+1 MRQQLWDKTAIVFAVGIFLTFVAFDVIWCMDTTFASFSFFETYATK
-8 IRNFC
+8 
-13 IIAHIDHGKSTLADR
+13 IIATLALA
-28 IIEKTGTLTSRE
+28 GVYALTRCRW
-40 MQAQVLDNM
+40 AQ
-49 DLERERGITIKSQA
+49 I
-63 VRIIYQA
+63 
-70 KDGEEYIFNLIDT
+70 
-83 PGHVDFNYEVSRS
+83 
-96 LAACD
+96 
-101 GAILVVDAAQG
+101 VVM
-112 VEAQTLANVYLALDH
+112 AL
-127 DLDVLPV
+127 LDVLLVANLMYFRTYYSAIPASSYLEAGNLADFKASVTDSLRWADIVLLLISIATAV
-134 INKIDLPSARPE
+134 IAFRYKTTKRQPLTAVLKWWAAPLAGFALLLTGVNLCKGGFHKSLRSVRQSAYLCS
-146 EVAQEIEDVI
+146 A
-156 GIEAMDAPRISA
+156 DAP
-168 KTGLNIEEVLEQIVT
+168 
-183 KIPAPAGDPKAP
+183 
-195 LKALIFDALYDSYK
+195 IFSVFGCIWYD
-209 GVIVFCRI
+209 
-217 KEGTVKVGTK
+217 
-227 IKMMATG
+227 
-234 AEDLVTEVG
+234 
-243 YFGAG
+243 
-248 QFIPC
+248 
-253 DELSAGMVG
+253 
-262 YITASIKNVKDTR
+262 
-275 VGDTITDAAEPI
+275 ITDAAEPI

-391 YDNTFYTLQKAMRWL
+391 YDNTFYTLQKAMRGL

-457 SFFKQCRE
+457 SFFQQCRE

-483 VTYSGHAPFKLPNHL
+483 VTYSGHAPFKLPDHL

-538 KETIVVIVGDHEGL
+538 KETIVVIVGDYEGL

>member
-1 MSIDQSK
+1 MRQLLWDKTAIIFAVGIFLTFVAFDVIWCMDTTFASFSFFETYATK
-8 IRNFC
+8 
-13 IIAHIDHGKSTLADR
+13 IIATLALA
-28 IIEKTGTLTSRE
+28 GVYALTRCRW
-40 MQAQVLDNM
+40 AQ
-49 DLERERGITIKSQA
+49 I
-63 VRIIYQA
+63 
-70 KDGEEYIFNLIDT
+70 
-83 PGHVDFNYEVSRS
+83 
-96 LAACD
+96 
-101 GAILVVDAAQG
+101 VVM
-112 VEAQTLANVYLALDH
+112 AL
-127 DLDVLPV
+127 LDVLLVANLMYFRTYYSAIPASSYLEAGNLADFKASV
-134 INKIDLPSARPE
+134 TDSLRWADIVLPLITIATAVMAFRYKTTKRQPLTAVLKWWAAPLAGFALLLTGINLCKGGFHKSLRSVRQSAYLCS
-146 EVAQEIEDVI
+146 A
-156 GIEAMDAPRISA
+156 DAP
-168 KTGLNIEEVLEQIVT
+168 
-183 KIPAPAGDPKAP
+183 
-195 LKALIFDALYDSYK
+195 IFSVFGCIWYD
-209 GVIVFCRI
+209 
-217 KEGTVKVGTK
+217 
-227 IKMMATG
+227 
-234 AEDLVTEVG
+234 
-243 YFGAG
+243 
-248 QFIPC
+248 
-253 DELSAGMVG
+253 
-262 YITASIKNVKDTR
+262 
-275 VGDTITDAAEPI
+275 ITDAAEPI

-391 YDNTFYTLQKAMRWL
+391 YDNTFYTLQKAMRGL

-457 SFFKQCRE
+457 SFFQQCRE

-483 VTYSGHAPFKLPNHL
+483 VTYSGHAPFKLPDHL

>member
-1 MSIDQSK
+1 MRQQLWDKTAIIFAVGIFLTFVAFDVIWCMDTTFASFSFFETYATK
-8 IRNFC
+8 
-13 IIAHIDHGKSTLADR
+13 IIATLALA
-28 IIEKTGTLTSRE
+28 GVYALTRCRW
-40 MQAQVLDNM
+40 AQ
-49 DLERERGITIKSQA
+49 I
-63 VRIIYQA
+63 
-70 KDGEEYIFNLIDT
+70 
-83 PGHVDFNYEVSRS
+83 
-96 LAACD
+96 
-101 GAILVVDAAQG
+101 VVM
-112 VEAQTLANVYLALDH
+112 AL
-127 DLDVLPV
+127 LDVLLVANLMYFRTYYSAIPASSYLEAGNLADFKASV
-134 INKIDLPSARPE
+134 TDSLRWADIVLPLITIATAVMVFRYKTTKRQPLTAVLKWWAAPLAGFALLLTGVNLCKGGFHKSLRSVRQSAYLCS
-146 EVAQEIEDVI
+146 A
-156 GIEAMDAPRISA
+156 DAP
-168 KTGLNIEEVLEQIVT
+168 
-183 KIPAPAGDPKAP
+183 
-195 LKALIFDALYDSYK
+195 IFSVFGCIWYD
-209 GVIVFCRI
+209 
-217 KEGTVKVGTK
+217 
-227 IKMMATG
+227 
-234 AEDLVTEVG
+234 
-243 YFGAG
+243 
-248 QFIPC
+248 
-253 DELSAGMVG
+253 
-262 YITASIKNVKDTR
+262 
-275 VGDTITDAAEPI
+275 ITDAAEPI

-391 YDNTFYTLQKAMRWL
+391 YDNTFYTLQKAMRGL

-457 SFFKQCRE
+457 SFFQQCRE

-483 VTYSGHAPFKLPNHL
+483 VTYSGHAPFKLPDHL

-596 IYPTLL
+596 ISPTLL

>member
-1 MSIDQSK
+1 MRQQLWDKTAIIFAVGIFLTFVAFDVIWCMDTTFASFSFFETYATK
-8 IRNFC
+8 
-13 IIAHIDHGKSTLADR
+13 IIATLALA
-28 IIEKTGTLTSRE
+28 GVYALTRCRW
-40 MQAQVLDNM
+40 AQ
-49 DLERERGITIKSQA
+49 I
-63 VRIIYQA
+63 
-70 KDGEEYIFNLIDT
+70 
-83 PGHVDFNYEVSRS
+83 
-96 LAACD
+96 
-101 GAILVVDAAQG
+101 VVM
-112 VEAQTLANVYLALDH
+112 AL
-127 DLDVLPV
+127 LDVLLVANLMYFRTYYSAIPASSYLEAGNLADFKASV
-134 INKIDLPSARPE
+134 TDSLRWADIVLPLITIATAVMAFRYKTAKRQPLTAVLKWWAAPLAGFALLLTGVNLCKGGFHKSLRSVRQSAYLCS
-146 EVAQEIEDVI
+146 A
-156 GIEAMDAPRISA
+156 DAP
-168 KTGLNIEEVLEQIVT
+168 
-183 KIPAPAGDPKAP
+183 
-195 LKALIFDALYDSYK
+195 IFSVFGCIWYD
-209 GVIVFCRI
+209 
-217 KEGTVKVGTK
+217 
-227 IKMMATG
+227 
-234 AEDLVTEVG
+234 
-243 YFGAG
+243 
-248 QFIPC
+248 
-253 DELSAGMVG
+253 
-262 YITASIKNVKDTR
+262 
-275 VGDTITDAAEPI
+275 ITDAAEPI

-391 YDNTFYTLQKAMRWL
+391 YDNTFYTLQKAMRGL

-457 SFFKQCRE
+457 SFFQQCQE

-483 VTYSGHAPFKLPNHL
+483 VTYSGHAPFKLPDHL

-559 VGNPACRGL
+559 VGTPACRGL

>member
-1 MSIDQSK
+1 MRQQLWDKTAIIFAVGIFLTFVAFDVIWCMDTTFASFSFFETYATK
-8 IRNFC
+8 
-13 IIAHIDHGKSTLADR
+13 IIATLALA
-28 IIEKTGTLTSRE
+28 GVYALTRCRW
-40 MQAQVLDNM
+40 AQ
-49 DLERERGITIKSQA
+49 I
-63 VRIIYQA
+63 
-70 KDGEEYIFNLIDT
+70 
-83 PGHVDFNYEVSRS
+83 
-96 LAACD
+96 
-101 GAILVVDAAQG
+101 VVM
-112 VEAQTLANVYLALDH
+112 AL
-127 DLDVLPV
+127 LDVLLVANLMYFRTYYSAIPASSYLEAGNLADFKASV
-134 INKIDLPSARPE
+134 TDSLRWADIVLPLITIATAVMAFRYKTTKRQPLTAVLKWWAAPLAGFALLLTGVNLCKGGFHKSLRSVRQSAYLCS
-146 EVAQEIEDVI
+146 A
-156 GIEAMDAPRISA
+156 DAP
-168 KTGLNIEEVLEQIVT
+168 
-183 KIPAPAGDPKAP
+183 
-195 LKALIFDALYDSYK
+195 IFSVFGCIWYD
-209 GVIVFCRI
+209 
-217 KEGTVKVGTK
+217 
-227 IKMMATG
+227 
-234 AEDLVTEVG
+234 
-243 YFGAG
+243 
-248 QFIPC
+248 
-253 DELSAGMVG
+253 
-262 YITASIKNVKDTR
+262 
-275 VGDTITDAAEPI
+275 ITDAAEPI

-344 NRLLKEKSTLYAPNV
+344 NRLLKDKSTLYAPNV

-391 YDNTFYTLQKAMRWL
+391 YDNTFYTLQKAMRGL

-457 SFFKQCRE
+457 SFFQQCRE

-483 VTYSGHAPFKLPNHL
+483 VTYSGHAPLKLPDHL

>member
-1 MSIDQSK
+1 MKQQLWDKTAIIFAVGIFLTFVAFDVIWCMDTTFASFSFFETYATK
-8 IRNFC
+8 
-13 IIAHIDHGKSTLADR
+13 IIATLALA
-28 IIEKTGTLTSRE
+28 GVYALTRCRW
-40 MQAQVLDNM
+40 AQ
-49 DLERERGITIKSQA
+49 I
-63 VRIIYQA
+63 
-70 KDGEEYIFNLIDT
+70 
-83 PGHVDFNYEVSRS
+83 
-96 LAACD
+96 
-101 GAILVVDAAQG
+101 VVM
-112 VEAQTLANVYLALDH
+112 AL
-127 DLDVLPV
+127 LDVLLV
-134 INKIDLPSARPE
+134 ANLMYFRTYYSAIP
-146 EVAQEIEDVI
+146 ASSYL
-156 GIEAMDAPRISA
+156 EAGNLADFKASVTDSLRWADIVMPLITIATAVMAFRYKTTKRQPLTAVLKWWAAPLAGFALLLTGVNLCKGGFHKSLRSVRQSAYLCSADAP
-168 KTGLNIEEVLEQIVT
+168 
-183 KIPAPAGDPKAP
+183 
-195 LKALIFDALYDSYK
+195 IFSVFGCIWYD
-209 GVIVFCRI
+209 
-217 KEGTVKVGTK
+217 
-227 IKMMATG
+227 
-234 AEDLVTEVG
+234 
-243 YFGAG
+243 
-248 QFIPC
+248 
-253 DELSAGMVG
+253 
-262 YITASIKNVKDTR
+262 
-275 VGDTITDAAEPI
+275 ITDAADPI

-391 YDNTFYTLQKAMRWL
+391 YDNTFYTIQKAMRGL

-457 SFFKQCRE
+457 SFFQQCRE

-483 VTYSGHAPFKLPNHL
+483 VTYSGHAPFKLPDHL

>member
-1 MSIDQSK
+1 MRQQLWDKTSIVFAVGIFLTFVAFDVIWCMDTTFASFSFFETYATK
-8 IRNFC
+8 
-13 IIAHIDHGKSTLADR
+13 IIATLALA
-28 IIEKTGTLTSRE
+28 GVYALTRCRW
-40 MQAQVLDNM
+40 AQ
-49 DLERERGITIKSQA
+49 I
-63 VRIIYQA
+63 
-70 KDGEEYIFNLIDT
+70 
-83 PGHVDFNYEVSRS
+83 
-96 LAACD
+96 
-101 GAILVVDAAQG
+101 VVM
-112 VEAQTLANVYLALDH
+112 AL
-127 DLDVLPV
+127 LDVLLVANLMYFRTYYSAIPASSYLEAGNLADFKASV
-134 INKIDLPSARPE
+134 TDSLRWADIVLPLITIATAVMAFRYKTTKRQPLTAVLKWWAAPLAGFALLLTGVNLCKGGFHKSLRSVRQSAYLCS
-146 EVAQEIEDVI
+146 A
-156 GIEAMDAPRISA
+156 DAP
-168 KTGLNIEEVLEQIVT
+168 
-183 KIPAPAGDPKAP
+183 
-195 LKALIFDALYDSYK
+195 IFSVFGCIWYD
-209 GVIVFCRI
+209 
-217 KEGTVKVGTK
+217 
-227 IKMMATG
+227 
-234 AEDLVTEVG
+234 
-243 YFGAG
+243 
-248 QFIPC
+248 
-253 DELSAGMVG
+253 
-262 YITASIKNVKDTR
+262 
-275 VGDTITDAAEPI
+275 ITDAAEPI

-331 EKKVDGKEITPCL
+331 EKEVDGKEITPCL

-391 YDNTFYTLQKAMRWL
+391 YDNTFYTLQKAMREL

-457 SFFKQCRE
+457 SFFQQCRE

-483 VTYSGHAPFKLPNHL
+483 VTYSGHAPFKLPDHL

>member
-1 MSIDQSK
+1 MKQQLWDKTAIIFAVGIFLTFVAFDVIWCMDTTFASFSFFETYATK
-8 IRNFC
+8 
-13 IIAHIDHGKSTLADR
+13 IIATLALA
-28 IIEKTGTLTSRE
+28 GVYALTRCRW
-40 MQAQVLDNM
+40 AQ
-49 DLERERGITIKSQA
+49 I
-63 VRIIYQA
+63 
-70 KDGEEYIFNLIDT
+70 
-83 PGHVDFNYEVSRS
+83 
-96 LAACD
+96 
-101 GAILVVDAAQG
+101 VVM
-112 VEAQTLANVYLALDH
+112 AL
-127 DLDVLPV
+127 LDVLLVANLMYFRTYYSAIPASSYLEAGNLADFKASV
-134 INKIDLPSARPE
+134 TDSLRWADIVLPLITIATAVMAFRYKTTKRQPLTAVLKWWAAPLAGFALLLTGVNLCKGGFHKSLRSVRQSAYLCS
-146 EVAQEIEDVI
+146 A
-156 GIEAMDAPRISA
+156 DAP
-168 KTGLNIEEVLEQIVT
+168 
-183 KIPAPAGDPKAP
+183 
-195 LKALIFDALYDSYK
+195 IFSVFGCIWYD
-209 GVIVFCRI
+209 
-217 KEGTVKVGTK
+217 
-227 IKMMATG
+227 
-234 AEDLVTEVG
+234 
-243 YFGAG
+243 
-248 QFIPC
+248 
-253 DELSAGMVG
+253 
-262 YITASIKNVKDTR
+262 
-275 VGDTITDAAEPI
+275 ITDAAEPI

-391 YDNTFYTLQKAMRWL
+391 YDNTFYTLQKAMRGL

-457 SFFKQCRE
+457 SFFQQCRE

-483 VTYSGHAPFKLPNHL
+483 VTYSGHAPFKLPDHL

-559 VGNPACRGL
+559 VGNPACREL

>member
-1 MSIDQSK
+1 MRQQLWDKTAIIFAVGIFLTFVAFDVIWCMDTTFASFSFFETYATK
-8 IRNFC
+8 
-13 IIAHIDHGKSTLADR
+13 IIATLALA
-28 IIEKTGTLTSRE
+28 GVYALTRCRW
-40 MQAQVLDNM
+40 AQ
-49 DLERERGITIKSQA
+49 I
-63 VRIIYQA
+63 
-70 KDGEEYIFNLIDT
+70 
-83 PGHVDFNYEVSRS
+83 
-96 LAACD
+96 
-101 GAILVVDAAQG
+101 VVM
-112 VEAQTLANVYLALDH
+112 AL
-127 DLDVLPV
+127 LDVLLVANLMYFRTYYSAIPASSYLEAGNLADFKASV
-134 INKIDLPSARPE
+134 TDSLRWADIVLPLITIATAVMAFRYKTTKRQPLTAVLKWWAAPLAGFALLLTGVNLCKGGFHKSLRSVRQSAYLCS
-146 EVAQEIEDVI
+146 A
-156 GIEAMDAPRISA
+156 DAP
-168 KTGLNIEEVLEQIVT
+168 
-183 KIPAPAGDPKAP
+183 
-195 LKALIFDALYDSYK
+195 IFSVFGCIWYD
-209 GVIVFCRI
+209 
-217 KEGTVKVGTK
+217 
-227 IKMMATG
+227 
-234 AEDLVTEVG
+234 
-243 YFGAG
+243 
-248 QFIPC
+248 
-253 DELSAGMVG
+253 
-262 YITASIKNVKDTR
+262 
-275 VGDTITDAAEPI
+275 ITDAAEPI
-287 TPEKQAEIERWLAS
+287 TPEKQAEIELWLAS

-391 YDNTFYTLQKAMRWL
+391 YDNTFYTLQKAMRGL

-424 GAVARSFGTDTI
+424 AAVARSFGTDTI

-457 SFFKQCRE
+457 SFFQQCRE

-483 VTYSGHAPFKLPNHL
+483 VTYSGHAPFKLPDHL

>member
-1 MSIDQSK
+1 MRQQLWDKTAIIFAVGIFLTFVAFDVIWCMDTTFASFSFFETYATK
-8 IRNFC
+8 
-13 IIAHIDHGKSTLADR
+13 IIATLALA
-28 IIEKTGTLTSRE
+28 GVYALTRCRW
-40 MQAQVLDNM
+40 AQ
-49 DLERERGITIKSQA
+49 I
-63 VRIIYQA
+63 
-70 KDGEEYIFNLIDT
+70 
-83 PGHVDFNYEVSRS
+83 
-96 LAACD
+96 
-101 GAILVVDAAQG
+101 VVM
-112 VEAQTLANVYLALDH
+112 AL
-127 DLDVLPV
+127 LDVLLVANLMYFRTYYSAIPASSYLEAGNLADFKASV
-134 INKIDLPSARPE
+134 TDSLRWADIVLPLITIVTAVMAFRYKTTKRQPLTAVLKWWAAPLAGFALLLTGVNLCKGGFHKSLRSVRQSAYLCS
-146 EVAQEIEDVI
+146 A
-156 GIEAMDAPRISA
+156 DAP
-168 KTGLNIEEVLEQIVT
+168 
-183 KIPAPAGDPKAP
+183 
-195 LKALIFDALYDSYK
+195 IFSVFGCIWYD
-209 GVIVFCRI
+209 
-217 KEGTVKVGTK
+217 
-227 IKMMATG
+227 
-234 AEDLVTEVG
+234 
-243 YFGAG
+243 
-248 QFIPC
+248 
-253 DELSAGMVG
+253 
-262 YITASIKNVKDTR
+262 
-275 VGDTITDAAEPI
+275 ITDAAEPI

-391 YDNTFYTLQKAMRWL
+391 YDNTFYTLQKAMRGL

-457 SFFKQCRE
+457 SFFQQCRE

-483 VTYSGHAPFKLPNHL
+483 VTYSGHAPFKLPDHL

-506 IPEKAADYM
+506 IPEKVADYM

>member
-1 MSIDQSK
+1 MKQQLWDKTAIIFAVGIFLTFVAFDVIWCMDTTFASFSFFETYATK
-8 IRNFC
+8 
-13 IIAHIDHGKSTLADR
+13 IIATLALA
-28 IIEKTGTLTSRE
+28 GVYALTRCRW
-40 MQAQVLDNM
+40 AQ
-49 DLERERGITIKSQA
+49 I
-63 VRIIYQA
+63 
-70 KDGEEYIFNLIDT
+70 
-83 PGHVDFNYEVSRS
+83 
-96 LAACD
+96 
-101 GAILVVDAAQG
+101 VVM
-112 VEAQTLANVYLALDH
+112 AL
-127 DLDVLPV
+127 LDVLLVANLMYFRTYYSAIPASSYLEAGNLADFKASV
-134 INKIDLPSARPE
+134 TDSLRWADIVLPLITIATAVMAFRYKTTKRQPLTAVLKWWAAPLAGFALLLTGVNLCKGGFHKSLRSVRQSAYLCS
-146 EVAQEIEDVI
+146 A
-156 GIEAMDAPRISA
+156 DAP
-168 KTGLNIEEVLEQIVT
+168 
-183 KIPAPAGDPKAP
+183 
-195 LKALIFDALYDSYK
+195 IFSVFGCIWYD
-209 GVIVFCRI
+209 
-217 KEGTVKVGTK
+217 
-227 IKMMATG
+227 
-234 AEDLVTEVG
+234 
-243 YFGAG
+243 
-248 QFIPC
+248 
-253 DELSAGMVG
+253 
-262 YITASIKNVKDTR
+262 
-275 VGDTITDAAEPI
+275 ITDAAEPI
-287 TPEKQAEIERWLAS
+287 TPEKQAEIERWLTS

-391 YDNTFYTLQKAMRWL
+391 YDNTFYTLQKAMRGL

-457 SFFKQCRE
+457 SFFQQCRE

-483 VTYSGHAPFKLPNHL
+483 VTYSGHAPFKLPDHL

-506 IPEKAADYM
+506 IPEKAVDYM

>member
-1 MSIDQSK
+1 MRQQLWDKTAIIFAVGIFLTFVAFDVIWCMDTTFASFSFFETYATK
-8 IRNFC
+8 
-13 IIAHIDHGKSTLADR
+13 IIATLALA
-28 IIEKTGTLTSRE
+28 GVYALTRCRW
-40 MQAQVLDNM
+40 AQ
-49 DLERERGITIKSQA
+49 I
-63 VRIIYQA
+63 
-70 KDGEEYIFNLIDT
+70 
-83 PGHVDFNYEVSRS
+83 
-96 LAACD
+96 
-101 GAILVVDAAQG
+101 VVM
-112 VEAQTLANVYLALDH
+112 AL
-127 DLDVLPV
+127 LDVLLVANLMYFRTYYSAIPASSYLEAGNLADFKASV
-134 INKIDLPSARPE
+134 TDSLRWADIVLPLITIATAAMAFRYKTTKRQPLTAVLKWWAAPLAGFALLLTGVNLCKGGFHKSLRSVRQSAYLCS
-146 EVAQEIEDVI
+146 A
-156 GIEAMDAPRISA
+156 DAP
-168 KTGLNIEEVLEQIVT
+168 
-183 KIPAPAGDPKAP
+183 
-195 LKALIFDALYDSYK
+195 IFSVFGCIWYD
-209 GVIVFCRI
+209 
-217 KEGTVKVGTK
+217 
-227 IKMMATG
+227 
-234 AEDLVTEVG
+234 
-243 YFGAG
+243 
-248 QFIPC
+248 
-253 DELSAGMVG
+253 
-262 YITASIKNVKDTR
+262 
-275 VGDTITDAAEPI
+275 ITDAAEPI

-309 SVTEKRS
+309 SITEKRS

-331 EKKVDGKEITPCL
+331 EKKVNGKEITPCL

-391 YDNTFYTLQKAMRWL
+391 YDNTFYTLQKAMRGL

-457 SFFKQCRE
+457 SFFQQCRE

-483 VTYSGHAPFKLPNHL
+483 VTYSGHAPFKLPDHL

>member
-1 MSIDQSK
+1 MRQQLWDKTSIVFAVGIFLTFVAFDVIWCMDTTFASFSFFETYATK
-8 IRNFC
+8 
-13 IIAHIDHGKSTLADR
+13 IIATLALA
-28 IIEKTGTLTSRE
+28 GVYALTRCRW
-40 MQAQVLDNM
+40 AQ
-49 DLERERGITIKSQA
+49 I
-63 VRIIYQA
+63 
-70 KDGEEYIFNLIDT
+70 
-83 PGHVDFNYEVSRS
+83 
-96 LAACD
+96 
-101 GAILVVDAAQG
+101 VVM
-112 VEAQTLANVYLALDH
+112 AL
-127 DLDVLPV
+127 LDVLLVANLMYFRTYYSAIPASSYLEAGNLADFKASV
-134 INKIDLPSARPE
+134 TDSLRWADIVLPLITIATAVMAFRYKTTKRQPLTAVLKWWAAPLAGFALLLTGVNLCKGGFHKSLRSVRQSAYLCS
-146 EVAQEIEDVI
+146 A
-156 GIEAMDAPRISA
+156 DAP
-168 KTGLNIEEVLEQIVT
+168 
-183 KIPAPAGDPKAP
+183 
-195 LKALIFDALYDSYK
+195 IFSVFGCIWYD
-209 GVIVFCRI
+209 
-217 KEGTVKVGTK
+217 
-227 IKMMATG
+227 
-234 AEDLVTEVG
+234 
-243 YFGAG
+243 
-248 QFIPC
+248 
-253 DELSAGMVG
+253 
-262 YITASIKNVKDTR
+262 
-275 VGDTITDAAEPI
+275 ITDAAEPI

-391 YDNTFYTLQKAMRWL
+391 YDNTFYTLQKAMRGL

-457 SFFKQCRE
+457 SFFQQCRE

-483 VTYSGHAPFKLPNHL
+483 VTYSGHAPFKLPDHL

-559 VGNPACRGL
+559 VGNPASRGL